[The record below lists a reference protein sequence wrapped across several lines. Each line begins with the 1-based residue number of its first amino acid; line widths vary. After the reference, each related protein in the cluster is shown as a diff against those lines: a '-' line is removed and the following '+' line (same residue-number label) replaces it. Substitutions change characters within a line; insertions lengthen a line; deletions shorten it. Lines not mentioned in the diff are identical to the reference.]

1 MVFRRVRISWRKLM
15 QGARRI
21 HFWRYA
27 FLTAVVCFVFGFFF
41 LWGIIT
47 TLPSPQL
54 LADHE
59 VTESTKIYDRTGT
72 TVLYEVYGDEKRTV
86 LPFEKIP
93 TQVKQATIAIE
104 DAEFYNHPAV
114 DIKSLFRAVFVN
126 LRYGWGTQGGSTITQ
141 QLAKNVF
148 LSREKTITRKIKE
161 LVLAFRLEQK
171 FTKDEILS
179 LYLNQ
184 IPYGATA
191 YGIESASQTYFK
203 KPAADLTLPEIAVLV
218 ALPQAP
224 SYYSPWGGHVKELM
238 DRKTL
243 VLSKMRDLGYIT
255 TEQYESANKAKIT
268 FTQQTSG
275 ILAPHF
281 VIAVQDYLNA
291 KYGEDFVRSAGL
303 KVITTLD
310 WNLQQRAEEAVK
322 AGAQRNEELY
332 QGKNAALVAQDT
344 KTGQILALVGSRD
357 YFNKDIDGQFNVV
370 SQGLRQ
376 PGSAIKPF
384 AYLAALAKGFTPDT
398 ILFDVPT
405 EFDTTKNSE
414 NSYQPGNFDD
424 DFVGPITLRNALAQS
439 RNIPAVK
446 TLYLAGVDNFLKLV
460 KSFGISTLTERGR
473 YGLSL
478 VLGGGE
484 VKLIDLVGAYA
495 ILSQEGVKHN
505 QAMVLRVEDRK
516 GQLLEEYR
524 DVSTRVIDEQYPR
537 MINNILSSVEARSP
551 LFHASLNQTIFPG
564 YDVAIKTGTTNDYR
578 DAWSMGYTPNLAV
591 GVWAG
596 NSNNQPMVRSGGSIL
611 AAIPILH
618 AFLTDALIGQPQDHF
633 VAPEPL
639 SPTKPVLRGEHITT
653 YQLGGVSY
661 PQVHSILYYVD
672 KRNPAGP
679 MPAAPDQ
686 DPQFENWEKPVIEWA
701 KTHIS
706 GFIEG
711 VTYNQPVPFGST
723 LNNTSQMASSS
734 VTFVTPTNGAFVN
747 NSLSISANL
756 TSINPITRINVLLNG
771 TILESKSGSFGNSYS
786 YQNIFTVNNLNQ
798 QNSLILSF
806 FDTANIETKQ
816 EIIVYK

>member
-1 MVFRRVRISWRKLM
+1 MIRIGWRKLM
-15 QGARRI
+15 RGARRI

-27 FLTAVVCFVFGFFF
+27 FLTAIVLFVFGFFF
-41 LWGIIT
+41 LLGIIN

-72 TVLYEVYGDEKRTV
+72 TVLYEIYGEEKRTV

-104 DAEFYNHPAV
+104 DAEFYNHPAI
-114 DIKSLFRAVFVN
+114 DLKSLFRAVFVN
-126 LRYGWGTQGGSTITQ
+126 LRHGWGTQGGSTITQ

-184 IPYGATA
+184 IPYGGTA

-203 KPAADLTLPEIAVLV
+203 KSVADLTLPEIAVLV
-218 ALPQAP
+218 ALPQSP

-322 AGAQRNEELY
+322 VGAQRNEELY

-370 SQGLRQ
+370 MQGLRQ

-384 AYLAALAKGFTPDT
+384 AYLAALVKGLTPDT

-405 EFDTTKNSE
+405 EFDTTKNPE

-484 VKLIDLVGAYA
+484 VKLIDLIDAYSV
-495 ILSQEGVKHN
+495 LSQEGIKHN
-505 QAMVLRVEDRK
+505 QAIVLRVEDRK
-516 GQLLEEYR
+516 GQVLEEYR
-524 DVSTRVIDEQYPR
+524 DISSRVIDAQYPR

-578 DAWSMGYTPNLAV
+578 DAWSIGYTPNLAV

-618 AFLTDALIGQPQDHF
+618 AFLSDALIGQPQDRF
-633 VAPEPL
+633 TIPDPL
-639 SPTKPVLRGEHITT
+639 TPTKPVLRGEHITT
-653 YQLGGVSY
+653 YQLGGISY
-661 PQVHSILYYVD
+661 PQVHSILYYID
-672 KRNPAGP
+672 KRNPNGP
-679 MPAAPDQ
+679 VPTAPDR

-701 KTHIS
+701 KTHIT

-711 VTYNQPVPFGST
+711 VTYNQPIPFGAT
-723 LNNTSQMASSS
+723 LSSTSQMASSS
-734 VTFVTPTNGAFVN
+734 ITFTTPTNGSFVN
-747 NSLSISANL
+747 TSLTVTANL
-756 TSINPITRINVLLNG
+756 SSINPITRIDILLNG
-771 TILESKSGSFGNSYS
+771 TILESRTGSFGNNYS
-786 YQNIFTVNNLNQ
+786 YQNTFTVNNLNQ